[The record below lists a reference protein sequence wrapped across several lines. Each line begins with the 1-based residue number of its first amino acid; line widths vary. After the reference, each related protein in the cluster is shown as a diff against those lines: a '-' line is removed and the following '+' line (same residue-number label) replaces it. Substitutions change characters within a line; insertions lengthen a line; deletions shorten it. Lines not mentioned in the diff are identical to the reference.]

1 MKRYDWPNIT
11 ILTCLLLLALHEFG
25 TCYGGRSWAL
35 GGMAIR
41 MAYTLQLHKDL
52 DHDPMN
58 RSSKTKL
65 SFIDRE
71 VRRRTMWACFLMD
84 RFTSSGTNRPMF
96 MKEETIKAQLPIK
109 EKLFQLDIEG
119 PTEGLQGNVPYP
131 ASSDTGQFSD
141 TKENM
146 GVAAYTIRSI
156 SVWGRIIIHLF
167 QSGGE
172 PDAHPI
178 WDPKA
183 RFVELEKE
191 AQDFVNSLPE
201 YMKCTPENLR
211 IHETEGLANQFLFLH
226 LVSQQSIL
234 FLNHIGAH
242 AGPTGRIPK
251 DVPKDFV
258 AKSKAKA
265 FEAGRRI
272 SELLKDAESHPVNAP
287 FAGYCAFWSSSVQ
300 IPAVFSKN
308 PTIEAAAKKN
318 LATNVRYL
326 SKMKRYWGAFHWT
339 SEHLKEQFRA
349 CADAAQQGSGA
360 NGSTPAASSIY
371 HYSDWFDRYPHG
383 VSQTDFED
391 PASSIKEEKGDD
403 AVLEEKPDYR
413 TVEEFF
419 NTLSPSPLQP
429 PEREVFKISK
439 HNKSR
444 KKNPPVSK
452 HSESQQHPNSTLAP
466 GTSLQVPTTDAHEMT
481 QAYNEMSSDNNGNM
495 YNEPV
500 YYGQENIFPPHQQE
514 MLHLDRHLVF
524 GAYAEGLEP
533 SLSGQHLLDN
543 AGWDINMGKITGFEE
558 PSSAWFMPFNLEPP
572 LIGQDVDA
580 FNSLGGVGMSYGMG
594 GMSVNNLGNDNGSG
608 MGGTST
614 G

>member
-52 DHDPMN
+52 DHDPVN
-58 RSSKTKL
+58 RTSKTKL

-84 RFTSSGTNRPMF
+84 RFTSSGANRPMF

-109 EKLFQLDIEG
+109 EKFFQLDIEG
-119 PTEGLQGNVPYP
+119 LTEDLQGNVPHP
-131 ASSDTGQFSD
+131 ASSESGQFSD
-141 TKENM
+141 ANENM

-156 SVWGRIIIHLF
+156 SVWGRIVIHLF
-167 QSGGE
+167 QSGSE
-172 PDAHPI
+172 PDVHPI
-178 WDPKA
+178 WDPRA

-191 AQDFVNSLPE
+191 AQDFVKNLPDF
-201 YMKCTPENLR
+201 MKYTPENLR

-226 LVSQQSIL
+226 LVLQQSIL

-251 DVPKDFV
+251 DVPRDFV

-300 IPAVFSKN
+300 IPAVFSKS
-308 PTIEAAAKKN
+308 PTMETAAKKN

-326 SKMKRYWGAFHWT
+326 SKMKRYWGAFNWT
-339 SEHLKEQFRA
+339 SEHLKEQFKA
-349 CADAAQQGSGA
+349 CADASRQGSGA
-360 NGSTPAASSIY
+360 SSSTPAASSIY
-371 HYSDWFDRYPHG
+371 HYSDWFDKYPHG

-391 PASSIKEEKGDD
+391 PASSIKKEKGDD
-403 AVLEEKPDYR
+403 AVLEEKSDYR

-429 PEREVFKISK
+429 QEREVARLSK
-439 HNKSR
+439 SNKKR
-444 KKNPPVSK
+444 KKNQPVSK
-452 HSESQQHPNSTLAP
+452 HSDPQQYPNSTMAP
-466 GTSLQVPTTDAHEMT
+466 GTSLQVPATGAHEMT
-481 QAYNEMSSDNNGNM
+481 QAYNEINSDNSGNM
-495 YNEPV
+495 YNELV
-500 YYGQENIFPPHQQE
+500 YYGQENIFPPPQQA

-533 SLSGQHLLDN
+533 SLGGQHLLDN
-543 AGWDINMGKITGFEE
+543 TGWDINMGNITGFEE
-558 PSSAWFMPFNLEPP
+558 PSSAWFVPFNLEPP
-572 LIGQDVDA
+572 LIGQDVDV
-580 FNSLGGVGMSYGMG
+580 FNSLSRVGMSCGMG
-594 GMSVNNLGNDNGSG
+594 GMSVNNLGNGDSNG

>member
-84 RFTSSGTNRPMF
+84 RFTSSGSNRPMF

-109 EKLFQLDIEG
+109 EKFFQLDIEG
-119 PTEGLQGNVPYP
+119 PTEDLQGNVPFP
-131 ASSDTGQFSD
+131 ASSDSGQFSD
-141 TKENM
+141 AKENM
-146 GVAAYTIRSI
+146 GVAAYTIRSL
-156 SVWGRIIIHLF
+156 SVWGRIVIHLF

-172 PDAHPI
+172 PDVHPV

-191 AQDFVNSLPE
+191 AQDFVSNLPD
-201 YMKCTPENLR
+201 YMKYTPENLH

-242 AGPTGRIPK
+242 AGPTGRTPK
-251 DVPKDFV
+251 DVPRDFV

-308 PTIEAAAKKN
+308 ATIEAAAKKN

-349 CADAAQQGSGA
+349 CADAARQGSGA

-383 VSQTDFED
+383 VSHTDFED
-391 PASSIKEEKGDD
+391 PASSIKKEKGDD
-403 AVLEEKPDYR
+403 AVLEEKSDYR

-419 NTLSPSPLQP
+419 NTLSPSPRQP
-429 PEREVFKISK
+429 QEREVVKSK
-439 HNKSR
+439 RNKTG
-444 KKNPPVSK
+444 KKPPPVSQ
-452 HSESQQHPNSTLAP
+452 HSDPQQHPNSTMTP
-466 GTSLQVPTTDAHEMT
+466 GTSLQVPTTGAHEMA

-495 YNEPV
+495 YNEPI
-500 YYGQENIFPPHQQE
+500 YYGQENIFPSHQQA

-533 SLSGQHLLDN
+533 SLGGQHLLDN
-543 AGWDINMGKITGFEE
+543 AGWDINMGNITGFEE
-558 PSSAWFMPFNLEPP
+558 PSSAWFLPFNLEPP
-572 LIGQDVDA
+572 LIGQDVDV
-580 FNSLGGVGMSYGMG
+580 FNSLGGMGMSYGMA
-594 GMSVNNLGNDNGSG
+594 GMPVNNLGNGNGNG